1 MNELRDEVRRLAWAL
16 PPSFVEGLAELDAEM
31 RIYEIK
37 AYCGVSL
44 PVAFK
49 VHKLLC
55 GGES

>member
-55 GGES
+55 GGE